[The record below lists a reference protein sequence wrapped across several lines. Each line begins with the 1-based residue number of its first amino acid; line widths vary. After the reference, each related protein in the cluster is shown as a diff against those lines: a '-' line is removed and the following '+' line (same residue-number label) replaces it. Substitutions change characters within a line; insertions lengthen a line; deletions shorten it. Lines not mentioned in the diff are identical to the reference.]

1 MSRLYIMQN
10 HVGLIKIGR
19 TGQNVEA
26 RRRAIERD
34 DACTIKIVAVIEDGG
49 DFEEIMLANLDEHQV
64 IGEWYD
70 GSEMCRID
78 LASEVRAL
86 CEALTCDAPTLDW
99 PYNLANQETTEN
111 WLVECEQRRIAASVV
126 RQYSRV
132 IGRLK
137 NWNSE
142 QIDELRCR
150 DTEIWTTLYRFE
162 RQAGTMALNDTTS
175 AGERILIGHYSNGPA
190 SGMVIPNYVDDVAAA
205 LSLFPTP
212 TRPIAWDGSILDCC
226 IAAIEARRTFI
237 NENGLAALLRDAEK

>member
-78 LASEVRAL
+78 LASEVR
-86 CEALTCDAPTLDW
+86 E
-99 PYNLANQETTEN
+99 
-111 WLVECEQRRIAASVV
+111 
-126 RQYSRV
+126 
-132 IGRLK
+132 IGRA
-137 NWNSE
+137 SS
-142 QIDELRCR
+142 R
-150 DTEIWTTLYRFE
+150 E
-162 RQAGTMALNDTTS
+162 RVCQ
-175 AGERILIGHYSNGPA
+175 
-190 SGMVIPNYVDDVAAA
+190 YV
-205 LSLFPTP
+205 
-212 TRPIAWDGSILDCC
+212 
-226 IAAIEARRTFI
+226 
-237 NENGLAALLRDAEK
+237 

>member
-1 MSRLYIMQN
+1 MQN

-19 TGQNVEA
+19 TGQPVEA

-34 DACTIKIVAVIEDGG
+34 DACTIKIVAVVEDGG
-49 DFEEIMLANLDEHQV
+49 DFEEVMLSNLEEHQV

-78 LASEVRAL
+78 LASEVSAL
-86 CEALTCDAPTLDW
+86 CEALHCDAPTLDW
-99 PYNLANQETTEN
+99 PYNLANQETIES
-111 WLVECEQRRIAASVV
+111 WLMECEQRRIAASVV

-132 IGRLK
+132 IRRLK

-142 QIDELRCR
+142 HVDELRYR

-162 RQAGTMALNDTTS
+162 RQMGTMALNDTTS
-175 AGERILIGHYSNGPA
+175 TGERLLIGHYSNGPE
-190 SGMVIPNYVDDVAAA
+190 SGMVIPKYVEDVIAA

-212 TRPIAWDGSILDCC
+212 TRPIAWGGSIVSCC

-237 NENGLAALLRDAEK
+237 NENGLSALLRDAEK